1 MVFYI
6 APIPTDLDGDG
17 NEDQGLICAIEDQG
31 PVPWYNGSN
40 LTTGVTD
47 TAIDKGANN
56 TSIIID
62 IQGEIQTD
70 YAAGLARAY
79 RGGGYTDWFLPSKDE
94 LNEMY
99 DSKSILEANSEF
111 TEIGNSYWSSSEFDK
126 YKAWSIFYSSSNH
139 YSKNFS
145 LQVRL
150 IRAF

>member
-1 MVFYI
+1 
-6 APIPTDLDGDG
+6 
-17 NEDQGLICAIEDQG
+17 
-31 PVPWYNGSN
+31 
-40 LTTGVTD
+40 
-47 TAIDKGANN
+47 
-56 TSIIID
+56 
-62 IQGEIQTD
+62 
-70 YAAGLARAY
+70 LARAY